1 MLKKLM
7 KYELRATS
15 RLLVPLYLIMLFMSL
30 VNRFTFSVNNYEGP
44 IGVFNQF
51 LMIIYVTSIF
61 AVIIATG
68 LYMIIRFYKNLLTDE
83 GYLMFTLPAE
93 THQHIISKLLI
104 TLFWSI
110 AGIFTVL
117 FSLFIAFATADTMP
131 TIINGMKEAVESL
144 NRDFGANWVL
154 PLVEL
159 IIMMIL
165 GLIASI
171 LLVYLSIAVGQLF
184 TKHKIIGSFAAYM
197 IIHTALQFA
206 MVIVVAV
213 FGNIAY
219 ESFNDFSSV
228 PQVIFPIAIVGLV
241 LGCAG
246 FFFGTNY
253 LFKKKLN
260 LD

>member
-7 KYELRATS
+7 KYEIRATS
-15 RLLVPLYLIMLFMSL
+15 RLLVPLYLILIVMSI
-30 VNRFTFSVNNYEGP
+30 VNRFTFNINNYEGP
-44 IGVFNQF
+44 IAVFNQF

-61 AVIIATG
+61 AVIIATV

-83 GYLMFTLPAE
+83 GYLMFTLPVE
-93 THQHIISKLLI
+93 THQHIMSKLLA

-110 AGIFTVL
+110 ASIFTVL
-117 FSLFIAFATADTMP
+117 FSLLIAFATSDTMP
-131 TIINGMKEAVESL
+131 AIIKGVGKAVESL

-154 PLVEL
+154 PLAEL
-159 IIMMIL
+159 IIMMLL
-165 GLIASI
+165 GMVASI

-197 IIHTALQFA
+197 IIQTVLQFA
-206 MVIVVAV
+206 MVIVIAV
-213 FGNIAY
+213 FGSIAY

-228 PQVIFPIAIVGLV
+228 PQVIFPTAIVGLL
-241 LGCAG
+241 LGCVG
-246 FFFGTNY
+246 FFFATNY
-253 LFKKKLN
+253 LFKRKLN